1 MSAEDVELGTL
12 LGSQQQQQPPEKC
25 TRFQVN
31 RVQNDSE
38 RKYEVNRGGSNSHGD
53 GVGVHVVS
61 TDEGE
66 TTDDENHVESV
77 TDRTRLNSESDAKYG
92 KSFR

>member
-1 MSAEDVELGTL
+1 MSTENLELGSL
-12 LGSQQQQQPPEKC
+12 VNQPEKC

-31 RVQNDSE
+31 RVRNDSE
-38 RKYEVNRGGSNSHGD
+38 RKYDVGNHHHHHGEGGNTVS
-53 GVGVHVVS
+53 VGVSVS

-66 TTDDENHVESV
+66 TTDDENGHSV

>member
-1 MSAEDVELGTL
+1 MSTEDVELGSL
-12 LGSQQQQQPPEKC
+12 VNPSAKC

-31 RVQNDSE
+31 RVRNDSE
-38 RKYEVNRGGSNSHGD
+38 RKYDVGNNHGESGGVT
-53 GVGVHVVS
+53 VGVNVS

-66 TTDDENHVESV
+66 TTDDENVHSV

>member
-1 MSAEDVELGTL
+1 MSAEDLELGSL
-12 LGSQQQQQPPEKC
+12 AKQPEKC

-31 RVQNDSE
+31 RVRNDSE
-38 RKYEVNRGGSNSHGD
+38 RKYDVGSHGEVVA
-53 GVGVHVVS
+53 VGVNVS

-66 TTDDENHVESV
+66 TTDDENVHSV
-77 TDRTRLNSESDAKYG
+77 TDRTRLNSESDTKYG

>member
-1 MSAEDVELGTL
+1 MSTENLELGSL
-12 LGSQQQQQPPEKC
+12 VNQPEKC

-31 RVQNDSE
+31 RVRNDSE
-38 RKYEVNRGGSNSHGD
+38 RKYDVGNHHRGEGNTVA
-53 GVGVHVVS
+53 VGVSVS

-66 TTDDENHVESV
+66 TTDDENVHSV

>member
-1 MSAEDVELGTL
+1 MSTEDLELGSL
-12 LGSQQQQQPPEKC
+12 VSQPKC

-31 RVQNDSE
+31 RVRNDSE
-38 RKYEVNRGGSNSHGD
+38 RKYDVSNHGESAAM
-53 GVGVHVVS
+53 GMNVS

-66 TTDDENHVESV
+66 TTDDENYVHSV
-77 TDRTRLNSESDAKYG
+77 TDRTRLNSESDTKYG

>member
-1 MSAEDVELGTL
+1 MSTEDLELGSL
-12 LGSQQQQQPPEKC
+12 VQQKC

-31 RVQNDSE
+31 RVRHDSE
-38 RKYEVNRGGSNSHGD
+38 RKYDVGNNRGDGSA
-53 GVGVHVVS
+53 VGVNVS

-66 TTDDENHVESV
+66 TTDDENNVHSV
-77 TDRTRLNSESDAKYG
+77 NDRTRLNSESDAKYA

>member
-1 MSAEDVELGTL
+1 MSSEDVELGTL
-12 LGSQQQQQPPEKC
+12 MPQQQKC

-31 RVQNDSE
+31 RVRNDSE
-38 RKYEVNRGGSNSHGD
+38 RRYDVGSAENAVEVNM
-53 GVGVHVVS
+53 S

-66 TTDDENHVESV
+66 TTDDENNVHSV